1 MPILCNIHTLE
12 VLWFRQW
19 NQFRNRILGI
29 FWNSVIPIPI
39 QTPFHNWVDSN
50 LESIPVVELIP
61 VMELIPVVESIPLN
75 MLG

>member
-1 MPILCNIHTLE
+1 MRTLE

-19 NQFRNRILGI
+19 NRFRNRILGI
-29 FWNSVIPIPI
+29 FWNSVIPIP
-39 QTPFHNWVDSN
+39 TPFRNWVDSN

-61 VMELIPVVESIPLN
+61 VMESIPEMESIPVVELIPLN